1 MISRESKTWMY
12 VLFSQWSLSEHC
24 DLSGF
29 VSLLWVTRESH
40 CHCLNIVLG
49 KQISQ
54 RDFKISKLQLSYGN
68 VPIINS
74 DKCADNYLFY
84 TVLSL
89 VFMAPRMCLPQFY
102 NSLSGECM
110 LLSSVSSQQ
119 RFGVMDIKPQVRHS
133 SRVLDRPCY
142 SSQVSNRLHYSS

>member
-1 MISRESKTWMY
+1 MY

-74 DKCADNYLFY
+74 DKCAENILFY
-84 TVLSL
+84 PVLSL
-89 VFMAPRMCLPQFY
+89 VVMAPRMCLPQFY